1 MAAICTEVNHC
12 FVRIHDYLAV
22 LQTVGKVVKV
32 YQIKKRPKEASLGYS
47 DWKLFVESTGK
58 QLKFHQ
64 LVELKTLIH
73 SV

>member
-12 FVRIHDYLAV
+12 FVRIHGYPVTV

-58 QLKFHQ
+58 QLKFH
-64 LVELKTLIH
+64 
-73 SV
+73 